1 MTGAES
7 FPARVLAAVEA
18 KGGPVVVG
26 LDPRPELLP
35 PDLLAWGREQSAD
48 PRQAAAAAVAAFNR
62 RMIDAVQDI
71 AVAVKPQLAFYEQL
85 GWPGLR
91 ALEETIAYARER
103 GLLVIADGKRH
114 DVGSTAEAY
123 ARAYLGGSVE
133 PMPGGPG
140 AGARGPG
147 AAVGGP
153 GAGAGAQGTGASGA
167 GDLPWRSITSGLEA
181 DALTV
186 NAYMGTDSMA
196 PFLAACRERGKGLFV
211 LVRTSNPSAGQL
223 QDLPVGSTQGKRP
236 RTLAERV
243 AELVLAWNEG
253 MPRAGGY
260 GPVGA
265 VVGATSPEELARLR
279 AQLPGVLFLVPGYGA
294 QGAGAREAAVA
305 FAADGLGALIN
316 SARDILYAWRRER
329 PGEPGTAEDY
339 ARAARRAALRMREE
353 LRAALAART

>member
-1 MTGAES
+1 MTAAEA
-7 FPARVLAAVEA
+7 FPARVLAAVAA

-35 PDLLAWGREQSAD
+35 QDLLAWGRQQSAD

-62 RMIDAVQDI
+62 RIIDAVHDI
-71 AVAVKPQLAFYEQL
+71 AIAVKPQLAFYEQL
-85 GWPGLR
+85 GWPGMR

-114 DVGSTAEAY
+114 DIGSTAEAY
-123 ARAYLGGSVE
+123 ARAYLGGGDAAA
-133 PMPGGPG
+133 PDGPG
-140 AGARGPG
+140 AGTGG
-147 AAVGGP
+147 AAEF
-153 GAGAGAQGTGASGA
+153 
-167 GDLPWRSITSGLEA
+167 PWRSIPSGLEA

-196 PFLAACRERGKGLFV
+196 PLLAACRARGKGLFV

-223 QDLPVGSTQGKRP
+223 QDLPVGGGEGERP

-253 MPRAGGY
+253 MPRADGY

-265 VVGATSPEELARLR
+265 VVGATGPEELARLR
-279 AQLPGVLFLVPGYGA
+279 AQLPGVLLLVPGYGA
-294 QGAGAREAAVA
+294 QGAGAREAAAA
-305 FAADGLGALIN
+305 FAADGRGALIN
-316 SARDILYAWRRER
+316 SAREILYAWRREH
-329 PGEPGTAEDY
+329 PDEPGTADDY

-353 LRAALAART
+353 LRAALAARS